1 MKKGSLI
8 LLSSLITI
16 PLFPQEIS
24 AGRLFA
30 DSSMVH
36 ASVSICIAD
45 AGTGSSVFEYN
56 SVKSLMPASVQK
68 LITSAVALEMLG
80 PEYTF
85 KTQVGYSGT
94 FDSINGLLKGN
105 IIIKGGGDPAFGSDN
120 FSEHY
125 MDFLGYWT
133 DKIAKLGIKKIDGR
147 VITDDS
153 YFDYQPVPPKWL
165 WEDEGNYYG
174 AGAYGLSVFDN
185 TYQIHLKTASASHKV
200 KITSVYPEEC
210 SYDLTNRLVA
220 SGSSDEGYIFASPYS
235 KSGWIEGSV
244 PAGVSDLIIK
254 ASITDPPLLIA
265 RMLGN
270 RLLKSGITI
279 SEEPSSIRK
288 EGNNFYSDFVL
299 LAETTS
305 PPLSDIVEVLN
316 HQSVNLYA
324 EHLIKELGKQF
335 GKKGSTTAGVEVI
348 MKFLRKEGV
357 NTDGLFM
364 EDGSGLSPLNAI
376 SARKLSEV
384 LIYMNTKG
392 KYFTRYFESLP
403 EAGKEGTL
411 KYHFRDPVFDSRMRA
426 KSGSMTR
433 VRSYAGY
440 LTTIKG
446 NKMVFCIII
455 NNFSGSSSK
464 VISGIEEI
472 LKQIIVNR

>member
-1 MKKGSLI
+1 MKKGFLI

-16 PLFPQEIS
+16 PLFPQEVS
-24 AGRLFA
+24 AEKLFS
-30 DSSMVH
+30 DSSMLH
-36 ASVSICIAD
+36 ASVSLCIAD
-45 AGTGSSVFEYN
+45 AITGSTVIEFN
-56 SVKSLMPASVQK
+56 SVKSLVPASVQK

-80 PEYTF
+80 PQYTF

-94 FDSINGLLKGN
+94 FDTVTGLLKGN
-105 IIIKGGGDPAFGSDN
+105 IIIKGGGDPALGSEN

-125 MDFLGYWT
+125 KDFLGYWT
-133 DKIAKLGIKKIDGR
+133 GAIIKLGIKKIDGR

-185 TYQIHLKTASASHKV
+185 TYQIHLNTTSSGNEV
-200 KITSVYPEEC
+200 KITSVHPYEC

-254 ASITDPPLLIA
+254 ASVPDPPLLIA
-265 RMLGN
+265 RMLTN
-270 RLLKSGITI
+270 KLTKSGITL
-279 SEEPSSIRK
+279 SGEPSSLRIERS
-288 EGNNFYSDFVL
+288 NSNYDFVFV
-299 LAETTS
+299 AETTS
-305 PPLSDIVEVLN
+305 PPLSDIAEVLN

-335 GKKGSTTAGVEVI
+335 GIKGSTAAGVEVI
-348 MKFLRKEGV
+348 KKFLRKEGV

-364 EDGSGLSPLNAI
+364 EDGSGLSPLNAV
-376 SARKLSEV
+376 SARELSDV
-384 LIYMNTKG
+384 LIYMNTRG
-392 KYFTRYFESLP
+392 KYFTEYFESLP

-411 KYHFRDPVFDSRMRA
+411 KYHFRDPAFDSRLRA

-440 LTTIKG
+440 FTTIRG
-446 NKMVFCIII
+446 NKMVFSIII
-455 NNFSGSSSK
+455 NNFSGTSSV
-464 VISGIEEI
+464 VISGIEDI
-472 LKQIIVNR
+472 LKQIILNN